1 MNDEED
7 LLNIPLKKPLFKK
20 KKKVR
25 GSRSARKQS
34 PEVDD
39 DFGDLSV
46 SNGNITITSRKTKP
60 RQTFVRNT
68 EKSTTNVSKW
78 VSGHFKEIEDTAVL
92 GKFTEGDTITGADL
106 EDSEPEP
113 EPNESKRY
121 VPKLD
126 KRLEQKLS
134 KKDQIEQL
142 VHEYE
147 NENDDYDED
156 IPNNYATIEP
166 QPANDLE
173 INIDDEM
180 VEDEETEAVFVNH
193 QETKSVF
200 VDEDKYDPQIGDS
213 DEDIPSG
220 TVRVIEPLDASQEL
234 AKLEKML
241 QDLQLRKRTAEV
253 QKSLNDKTLVE
264 IDEKRK
270 SLDRVLDSV

>member
-121 VPKLD
+121 
-126 KRLEQKLS
+126 
-134 KKDQIEQL
+134 IEQL